1 MDDRRTVPVRSP
13 AAETRVTAANA
24 QGIAYMVGWAF
35 VVTVQDAAIKWVAPH
50 YPPGEVIFLRGF
62 VTLLATIPFV
72 WRAGGLHALRTQR
85 IGLHVLRAAL
95 FMVSMMLFILS
106 VRVLPL
112 VDAITLTFTG
122 PLFVTALAVP
132 LLAEK
137 VGWRRS
143 LAVAAGFIGVVV
155 MMRPTESALN
165 VAVLL
170 PVASALAS
178 AVRDLLTRK
187 MTFTETSIAIVFH
200 SNIGVCLLAL
210 ATLPFGWTMPTP
222 EHAALLLFTGTI
234 LALSEFCLVQSLCFG
249 EVSVVMPFKYTMVV
263 WAVVLGYW
271 LWGDVPDTYT
281 AVGAAFVIGSGLY
294 ILHREALRKGAGR

>member
-1 MDDRRTVPVRSP
+1 MDDARPLPVK
-13 AAETRVTAANA
+13 ETTGDSRAGLASA
-24 QGIAYMVGWAF
+24 QGIAYMCGWAF

-62 VTLLATIPFV
+62 VTLLTTIPFV
-72 WRAGGLHALRTQR
+72 WRSGGLQALRTQR
-85 IGLHVLRAAL
+85 IGAHALRAAL
-95 FMVSMMLFILS
+95 FMVSMIFFILS
-106 VRVLPL
+106 VRVMPL

-137 VGWRRS
+137 VGWRRA
-143 LAVAAGFIGVVV
+143 LAVVAGFIGVVV
-155 MMRPTESALN
+155 MMRPTEATLN

-170 PVASALAS
+170 PVASALAC

-200 SNIGVCLLAL
+200 SNIGVCILGL

-222 EHAALLLFTGTI
+222 EHALLLLFTGSI
-234 LALSEFCLVQSLCFG
+234 LALSEFFLVQSLRLG

-271 LWGDVPDTYT
+271 MWGDVPDAFT
-281 AVGAAFVIGSGLY
+281 AVGAAFVIGSGIY
-294 ILHREALRKGAGR
+294 ILHREALRKGAGT